1 MLLERVEKRGR
12 PEEKP
17 IRREYLREV
26 AKAYSEFFFAYNDGP
41 LLIVDASEI
50 DFVANLDD
58 RAALL
63 DVISQTRVGVNHWSR
78 R

>member
-1 MLLERVEKRGR
+1 
-12 PEEKP
+12 
-17 IRREYLREV
+17 V

-50 DFVANLDD
+50 DFVGNVDD
-58 RAALL
+58 RSALL
-63 DVISQTRVGVNHWSR
+63 EVISQTRAGVNHWSR